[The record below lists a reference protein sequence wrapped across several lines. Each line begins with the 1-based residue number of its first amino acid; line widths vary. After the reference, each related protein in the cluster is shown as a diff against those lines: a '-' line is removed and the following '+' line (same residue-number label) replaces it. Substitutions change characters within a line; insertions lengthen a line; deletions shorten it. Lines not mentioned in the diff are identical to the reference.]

1 MSDERMELQVT
12 ASPPKHYDLDQ
23 VIFDLDSQIDLLQS
37 HADSLDYVVAVGS
50 GVLCALLDILWTGE
64 FSLERGRKLA
74 SGQIDRFVLW
84 SAKLTGYKGGDLSD
98 AVKHLEKF
106 FPLSSDGN
114 TSDFGGGKQHHLR
127 DFAHH
132 PTVVGLVFSL
142 LTQFT
147 GYSYG
152 TDRNG
157 LFKAVP
163 VAEKSQKY
171 LGSDL
176 PSKLFLGTVTWFFH
190 LVSDMAGSS
199 STAGLSGGT
208 GIPGPLLSLAKELS
222 SLPVFHSDDASAPSA
237 ASVLLSKFFN
247 GTISVQR
254 GAQGHIIPDT
264 VVPLDLRG
272 ELGVALELG
281 RQALPVIANE
291 CLVRCFYFLRAFG
304 RKLKERHISRAE
316 ALDNFPWKDCLAGPT
331 LNRMLTVATGVFTGL
346 DLSEAI
352 ISGKIWVSVNYVG
365 VGRFSVAIGLEMA
378 QSLQKRNLHQLR
390 DMYDTIRKNIYTHS
404 DTRIYERIGTF
415 MDLARF
421 GLTPAQTE
429 LLYNLEYHM
438 VMHDIACTNF
448 PVGAEEAKALKRQ
461 WLTEW
466 RDYITK
472 GYPDFI
478 QRKDAKI
485 HWYTEDRLLEKIH
498 EASPERTWFRL
509 MLLEALLFEPYF
521 PLSEDKDK
529 AGKSKPS
536 TKYRSLQSNPTRKFN
551 KSAGD
556 DYLDS
561 LFPESYYQK
570 GYVHR
575 LRKSYNKACRTL
587 NEVVKTA
594 LTTVAVTAGVIILS
608 IATVGALF
616 PSIAVALVGSNF
628 AGLHGA
634 ALTGACLAYLGGGA
648 VAAGGAGM
656 AGGTMAI
663 VGGGALLSTGI
674 SSAIGSTVSAVR
686 LLGKKNTIALS
697 AKLMVSVREVFLN
710 DEHDT
715 VFANSVYEA
724 YVQKSIEIE
733 KTLARLNY
741 EASIAD
747 KEHKKA
753 IEEEIK
759 ITKETVATM
768 KLARDDMRKFISS
781 FEEGESLEEDDLAE
795 ESGADSGKG
804 EKNQ

>member
-12 ASPPKHYDLDQ
+12 ASPPKRYDLDQ

-37 HADSLDYVVAVGS
+37 HADSLDYVVAISS
-50 GVLCALLDILWTGE
+50 GVLCALLDTLWTGT

-74 SGQIDRFVLW
+74 SEQVGSFVLW
-84 SAKLTGYKGGDLSD
+84 SAKLTGYKGEDISG
-98 AVKHLEKF
+98 AVRHLENL
-106 FPLSSDGN
+106 FPLASDGN
-114 TSDFGGGKQHHLR
+114 TPDFGGGKQHHLR

-132 PTVVGLVFSL
+132 PTVFGLVFSL

-152 TDRNG
+152 TDRDG
-157 LFKAVP
+157 LFIEVP
-163 VAEKSQKY
+163 VTEKSQKY
-171 LGSDL
+171 LGSNL
-176 PSKLFLGTVTWFFH
+176 PTKLFLGTVTWFFH
-190 LVSDMAGSS
+190 LVSDMAGTS
-199 STAGLSGGT
+199 STASLSGGT

-222 SLPVFHSDDASAPSA
+222 SLPIFHSDDANSPSP

-254 GAQGHIIPDT
+254 DAQGHIIPDT

-291 CLVRCFYFLRAFG
+291 CLVRCFYFLRTWG
-304 RKLKERHISRAE
+304 RKLKEKRISCAE

-346 DLSEAI
+346 DLSEAVL
-352 ISGKIWVSVNYVG
+352 SGKIWVSVNYVG

-378 QSLQKRNLHQLR
+378 QSLRRRNLRQLR
-390 DMYDTIRKNIYTHS
+390 DMYDTIQKNIYTHS

-466 RDYITK
+466 RDYITE

-498 EASPERTWFRL
+498 EASPESTWFRL
-509 MLLEALLFEPYF
+509 MLLEALFFEPYF
-521 PLSEDKDK
+521 PLSEEKDK

-551 KSAGD
+551 KSAAE

-608 IATVGALF
+608 IATVGAF
-616 PSIAVALVGSNF
+616 SPSIAVALVGSNF

-674 SSAIGSTVSAVR
+674 SSAIGSTASAVR

-715 VFANSVYEA
+715 AFANSVYEA

-781 FEEGESLEEDDLAE
+781 FEEGKSLEEDDLAE
-795 ESGADSGKG
+795 ESGDDSEKG